1 MTMLVNVFRPL
12 ALCSLVALTSCAT
25 LNAVN
30 PFAEKNPLMQPST
43 LPYQLPAYADIKD
56 EHFIPAMRAGMQ
68 QQKDAVAAIISN
80 PEAPNFENTLVAL
93 EKSSAILDR
102 SARIFFALNAA
113 DTNDARKAIE
123 TEIGPELT
131 AHGDSLVLN
140 AELFQRI
147 KSVYDSRASLTLDA
161 ESAWLLDRTYR
172 DFVNAGAELDPT
184 AKERLKEL
192 NQQLSIL
199 TTEFSQQLREDTN
212 NSAVLVSDKGELAGL
227 SEDEIGALASA
238 ATDAGHEGQYL
249 ISLIL
254 PTNQPSL
261 ARLENRAL
269 RERIYRSST
278 QRGNNDNANDNK
290 ETLLK
295 IVRLRA
301 ERAELLGYRSHAAV
315 QLVEQTAGKV
325 EAVDE
330 LLARIVPAAVR
341 NAKREADELQK
352 MVRSDGQAFALQP
365 WDWSYY
371 AEKLRAARYDFDE
384 AQLKPYFQLGNVLN
398 DGVFFMA
405 ERLYGLTFKLR
416 QDLLA
421 YHADVRVYEV
431 FKDGEGI
438 GLFTFDPYARPSKR
452 GGAWMNATVGQSRLM
467 GTRPVVGNHLNIP
480 KPSNNEPALLSFDET
495 TTLFHE
501 FGHAIHGMLSDVNY
515 PRFSGTAVPR
525 DFVEFPSQVHEMW
538 VTWPEVL
545 KNYAHHFESGE
556 SLPQELVD
564 RMEAAKKFN
573 EGYASTEY
581 LAATLLDLSW
591 HKLSK
596 AEADA
601 VTDVVAFEDAAL
613 KQAGVKLGT
622 IYPRYRSTYFAHIFA
637 GGYSAGYYSYIWSE
651 VLDADTVEW
660 FKENG
665 GFTRENGQHFAN
677 TLLSRGGSKDP
688 MQLFREFRGRDA
700 QIEPLL
706 ERRFN

>member
-1 MTMLVNVFRPL
+1 MIVL
-12 ALCSLVALTSCAT
+12 SGCAT

-30 PFAEKNPLMQPST
+30 PFAEKNPLMKPST
-43 LPYQLPAYADIKD
+43 LAYQLPAYTEIKD
-56 EHFIPAMRAGMQ
+56 EHFIPALRAGMQ
-68 QQKDAVAAIISN
+68 QQKDAVAAIVAN
-80 PEAPNFENTLVAL
+80 PEAPNFDNTLVAL
-93 EKSSAILDR
+93 EKSGVTLDR
-102 SARIFFALNAA
+102 AARIFFALNAA
-113 DTNDARKAIE
+113 DTYDAREAIE
-123 TEIGPELT
+123 KEIGPELT
-131 AHGDSLVLN
+131 AHGDSLLLN
-140 AELFQRI
+140 GALFARI
-147 KSVYDSRASLTLDA
+147 KAVFDARDSLELDA

-172 DFVNAGAELDPT
+172 DFVNAGAELDAS

-192 NQQLSIL
+192 NQQLSKL
-199 TTEFSQQLREDTN
+199 TTAFSQQLRADTN
-212 NSAVLVSDKGELAGL
+212 ASAVLVKDEAELAGL
-227 SEDEIGALASA
+227 SDDEIGALATA
-238 ATDAGHEGQYL
+238 ARDAGHDGQYL

-261 ARLENRAL
+261 ARLENRSL
-269 RERIYRSST
+269 RERIYRASI
-278 QRGNNDNANDNK
+278 QRSNNDNDNDNK
-290 ETLLK
+290 QTLLT

-301 ERAELLGYRSHAAV
+301 ERAELLGYGSHAAA
-315 QLVEQTAGKV
+315 QLVEQTAGQV
-325 EAVDE
+325 GAVDD

-341 NAKREADELQK
+341 NAKREAEELQK
-352 MVRSDGQAFALQP
+352 MVRSEGHAFALQP
-365 WDWSYY
+365 WDWSFYT
-371 AEKLRAARYDFDE
+371 EKLRAARYDFDE

-405 ERLYGLTFKLR
+405 KRLYGLTFKLR
-416 QDLLA
+416 EDLPA
-421 YHADVRVYEV
+421 YHPDVRVYEV
-431 FKDGEGI
+431 FKNGEGI

-452 GGAWMNATVGQSRLM
+452 GGAWMNATVGQSHLM

-480 KPSNNEPALLSFDET
+480 KPGKNEPALLTFDET
-495 TTLFHE
+495 NTLFHE
-501 FGHAIHGMLSDVNY
+501 FGHAIHGLLSNVNY

-545 KNYAHHFESGE
+545 KNYAHHFETGE
-556 SLPQELVD
+556 ALPQVLID

-581 LAATLLDLSW
+581 LAATLLDLAW

-596 AEADA
+596 TEADA
-601 VTDVVAFEDAAL
+601 VSDVTAFEEAAL
-613 KQAGVKLGT
+613 KQAGVKLST
-622 IYPRYRSTYFAHIFA
+622 IFPRYRSTYFAHIFA

-688 MQLFREFRGRDA
+688 MQLFRDFRGRDA
-700 QIEPLL
+700 EIDPLL
-706 ERRFN
+706 ERRGFN